1 MQDKLSSGMKKRVRR
16 PVTQAIAYQAFFTS
30 PDGKA
35 ILWDLMKNHNVIG
48 STFSKDTH
56 EMALKEGER
65 NVVLRI
71 LQILKIDVEELAR
84 RIDEGLKE
92 DSSNN

>member
-1 MQDKLSSGMKKRVRR
+1 MVKTEKKRARK
-16 PVTQAIAYQAFFTS
+16 PVDRALSYQAIFNTPEGQ
-30 PDGKA
+30 KV
-35 ILWDLMKNHNVIG
+35 LWDMMSNHHMIG

-71 LQILKIDVEELAR
+71 LQILKIDVTSLAK
-84 RIDEGLKE
+84 RIEEGLKDE
-92 DSSNN
+92 SEYN

>member
-1 MQDKLSSGMKKRVRR
+1 MDKVNKKRARKPLDR
-16 PVTQAIAYQAFFTS
+16 ALSYQAIFSTA
-30 PDGKA
+30 DGQKV
-35 ILWDLMKNHNVIG
+35 LWDLMSNHHVIG

-71 LQILKIDVEELAR
+71 LQILKIDVQALAK
-84 RIDEGLKE
+84 RIEDGLKDE
-92 DSSNN
+92 SEYN

>member
-1 MQDKLSSGMKKRVRR
+1 MQNNQKKRARK
-16 PVTQAIAYQAFFTS
+16 PVDRALYYQTVFNT
-30 PDGKA
+30 PEGQKV
-35 ILWDLMKNHNVIG
+35 LWDMMSNHHMIG

-71 LQILKIDVEELAR
+71 MQILKIDVASLAK
-84 RIDEGLKE
+84 RIEEGLKDE
-92 DSSNN
+92 SEYN

>member
-1 MQDKLSSGMKKRVRR
+1 MVNANKKRARKPIER
-16 PVTQAIAYQAFFTS
+16 ALSYQAIFNT
-30 PDGKA
+30 PDGQKV
-35 ILWDLMKNHNVIG
+35 LWDMMSNHHMIG

-71 LQILKIDVEELAR
+71 LQILKIDIDTLAK
-84 RIDEGLKE
+84 RIEEGLKSE
-92 DSSNN
+92 SEYN

>member
-1 MQDKLSSGMKKRVRR
+1 MDNVSKKRARK
-16 PVTQAIAYQAFFTS
+16 PVDRALNYQAIFSTPEGQ
-30 PDGKA
+30 KV
-35 ILWDLMKNHNVIG
+35 LWDLMSTHHIIG

-71 LQILKIDVEELAR
+71 LQILKIDVTTLAK
-84 RIDEGLKE
+84 RIEEGLKNE
-92 DSSNN
+92 SEYN